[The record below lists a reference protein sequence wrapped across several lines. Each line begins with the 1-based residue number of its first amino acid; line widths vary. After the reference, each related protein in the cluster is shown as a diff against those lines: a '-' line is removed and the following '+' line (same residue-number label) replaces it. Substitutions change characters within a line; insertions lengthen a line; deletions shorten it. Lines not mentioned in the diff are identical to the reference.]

1 MRKIKRCIA
10 VIISIII
17 AVAALPTAMWASG
30 VQSGSGDYIIWQAST
45 DLLLADEQSKVN
57 DTFTEGSGARKYDTY
72 KMNDETGS
80 FYSIKFA
87 ETGNG
92 KDTNYAFAKSNLN
105 SKTSNFGWLNSN
117 KVLNALAPYLYV
129 GFDYRVKAS
138 ETLPAD
144 TTLSLNAAQ
153 IDDGA
158 VAKLASVNVAG
169 AEEWKEYPVTKI
181 NATAFSKVW
190 SSGSFTVSLTSA
202 TGGLAG
208 TQTVDIKNI
217 IIVIKDSDKTK
228 LNQALNKISGI
239 GSIENFTKNIYVGT
253 GSRKDYF
260 KLFTTFDET
269 TAQSGRNYTDTYK
282 INITYP
288 ELCDICVSRTMAAGS
303 DDKNF
308 SDAVTVRVKPQMN
321 HIIKK
326 LIATAKDGTVI
337 AATMVKKNSEYTFNM
352 PPQDVTVSAE
362 VVYEEEREIAFL
374 WKNDPGTYSVNP
386 WYSNSGGSW
395 QRVDGGDTS
404 AYQFTISKNQ
414 GVAYVY
420 GANNVGITVERYF
433 NTAYFYT
440 SLKLVTESEDRTVK
454 IGITDNMYYE
464 VTVPESDKLVPVKI
478 PLKDIAKSATFGTF
492 KIDLT
497 NRQAGDI
504 ITVGET
510 VVFNKEIEGT
520 IDEAWA
526 KIYNISHYEKN
537 ETNTLLG
544 VIGDPEGTIDPWAE
558 NRSDIGPDGNTIGT
572 VVSWDLA
579 WYYSFQNIPPYIL
592 IPQEDLM
599 GKHYFTTFYGSAPI
613 DASDCVDTGYL
624 EFFIYSDTDGIE
636 VPFSVESGGHA
647 NRHFVSFSVI
657 YDKSK
662 ARDDGYMRV
671 QIPFTY
677 LSDSG
682 ANMDNIVRVTL
693 KGNQTSLFCEYF
705 LISSFRFYDRYA
717 DVPEPEPI
725 VVPEPEPE
733 RDLPLELDEKII
745 NAKLDKENM
754 VLYVPEDTKMWE
766 ILAAL
771 TFDTDETYVE
781 FYNVYDKKVADDDE
795 TVLTND
801 FDMIIYRRDYYLN
814 RFIVK
819 PLVTETTTTQT
830 VTVELDSEGNIIS
843 EENYT
848 DSTEEITTDDIGN
861 QSTTKIPQTGD
872 NSHPTAALLWAII
885 SGLGALAILVNHK
898 KIFN

>member
-1 MRKIKRCIA
+1 MKKIKK
-10 VIISIII
+10 II
-17 AVAALPTAMWASG
+17 AIVVSVVIAISALPLAFWVSG
-30 VQSGSGDYIIWQAST
+30 VQSGSKDYIIWQAST
-45 DLLLADEQSKVN
+45 DMILGDSESKVN
-57 DTFTEGSGARKYDTY
+57 GSFAVGYGEAKYDVF
-72 KMNDETGS
+72 KKVDESGS
-80 FYSIKFA
+80 FFNITFA

-92 KDTNYAFAKSNLN
+92 VATNYALGESKITD
-105 SKTSNFGWLNSN
+105 KTSNFGWLNSE

-129 GFDYRVKAS
+129 GFDYRVKGS
-138 ETLPAD
+138 ETLPTD
-144 TTLSLNAAQ
+144 TTLTLNAAQ
-153 IDDGA
+153 PYNGA
-158 VAKLASVNVAG
+158 IAELAKVNVSG

-181 NATAFSKVW
+181 NSSAFAKPW
-190 SSGSFTVSLTSA
+190 YSGSFTASITSA
-202 TGGLAG
+202 LGTLSG
-208 TQTVDIKNI
+208 TQTVDIRNI
-217 IIVIKDSDKTK
+217 ILIIKETDKNAI
-228 LNQALNKISGI
+228 NQTLNKVTGI
-239 GSIENFTKNIYVGT
+239 TSIANFTKDVYVDGT
-253 GSRKDYF
+253 TGRKDYF
-260 KLFTTFDET
+260 KLFNIFDKY
-269 TAQSGRNYTDTYK
+269 TAQSGRNYDSAYN
-282 INITYP
+282 INIDYV
-288 ELCDICVSRTMAAGS
+288 EKCDISLSRTKAKGS
-303 DDKNF
+303 QDINF
-308 SDAVTVRVKPQMN
+308 ADAVTVNVKPEMN
-321 HIIKK
+321 YNIKNVTV
-326 LIATAKDGTVI
+326 TAKNGTIIDV
-337 AATMVKKNSEYTFNM
+337 ATSVRNSQYTFTM

-544 VIGDPEGTIDPWAE
+544 VIGDTEGTIDPWAE
-558 NRSDIGPDGNTIGT
+558 NRSDVGT

-771 TFDTDETYVE
+771 TFDTDETNVE

-861 QSTTKIPQTGD
+861 QSTTKVPQTGD

-885 SGLGALAILVNHK
+885 SGLGALTILVNHK